1 MLELVSKLKTSVV
14 VVERATGELLRMILR
29 KDLSSTSERLEKAPI
44 LTPSGR
50 RPQATRKSTRSRVKK
65 RKRKRLFTY
74 KGPTDR
80 KSWTS
85 TLPSLTRILGVEVE
99 EVVDVAAAVDVVE
112 KEGNIVSVAR
122 DQMVNVERDKKAIV
136 HQDRREMLLPVV
148 EEIVGAVVVE
158 ATGEAEEEGATNKS
172 LALLRKLSLPWDRS
186 IKIVKAKCDPD
197 MYENISGILYSLLTF
212 RAFL

>member
-1 MLELVSKLKTSVV
+1 MNGRLSK
-14 VVERATGELLRMILR
+14 RR
-29 KDLSSTSERLEKAPI
+29 KHPSSTSERLERVLI

-50 RPQATRKSTRSRVKK
+50 RPQATRKLTRSRVKK

-122 DQMVNVERDKKAIV
+122 DQMVNAERDKKAIV

-158 ATGEAEEEGATNKS
+158 ATGEAEEEGATSKS